1 MILGPFHI
9 MELHMTDFLFSIPT
23 DVLRAALV
31 CVSSEETRYYLKGVN
46 VAPDADDVVL
56 VSTDGHR
63 LFCGRCPLPPA
74 GAVTP
79 SEPFIVPTDAIKKA
93 LTGYK
98 GLGIQLQRTGDIW
111 TLGDVTF
118 KPVDG
123 VFPDFRRVVP
133 TQKTISDD
141 LGKIAQFNPAY
152 VADMGKVA
160 KAVAPTTRGAVAL
173 PIIHHMG
180 SGPAVVTFSGREDLF
195 CLVMPMRG
203 EMRDKAE
210 LGFLTAHVTQDKAAT
225 LAAMAKRK
233 A

>member
-1 MILGPFHI
+1 
-9 MELHMTDFLFSIPT
+9 MTDFSFSIPT
-23 DVLRAALV
+23 DVLRAAMV
-31 CVSSEETRYYLKGVN
+31 CVSTEETRYYLRGVH
-46 VAPDADDVVL
+46 VEPDADDVVL

-79 SEPFIVPTDAIKKA
+79 AEPFIIPTETIKKA

-98 GLGIQLQRTGDIW
+98 GLGIHLTRTGEVW

-123 VFPDFRRVVP
+123 TFPDWRRVLP
-133 TQKTISDD
+133 SLKTIGED
-141 LGKIAQFNPAY
+141 LGKLAQFNPTY
-152 VADMGKVA
+152 VGDMAKVC
-160 KAVAPTTRGAVAL
+160 KALTGAGSPV
-173 PIIHHMG
+173 IHHMG
-180 SGPAVVTFSGREDLF
+180 SNPAMVTFPGREDLF

-203 EMRDKAE
+203 QMLDKAE
-210 LGFLTAHVTQDKAAT
+210 LGFLSAHVAQNKAET
-225 LAAMAKRK
+225 LAAMPKR

>member
-1 MILGPFHI
+1 MIPGPFHI

-23 DVLRAALV
+23 DVLRAALI
-31 CVSSEETRYYLKGVN
+31 CVSTEETRYYLRGVN
-46 VAPDADDVVL
+46 IQPDADDVVL

-79 SEPFIVPTDAIKKA
+79 AEPFIVPTDAIKKA

-98 GLGIQLQRTGDIW
+98 GLGIQLQRTGDVW

-123 VFPDFRRVVP
+123 TFPDWRRVAP
-133 TQKTISDD
+133 TQKTIGED

-180 SGPAVVTFSGREDLF
+180 SGPAFVTFPGREDLF
-195 CLVMPMRG
+195 GLLMPMRG
-203 EMRDKAE
+203 EMRDKSE
-210 LGFLTAHVTQDKAAT
+210 LGLLLAHVAQNKADA
-225 LAAMAKRK
+225 LAAAAKR

>member
-1 MILGPFHI
+1 
-9 MELHMTDFLFSIPT
+9 MTDFSFSVPT

-31 CVSSEETRYYLKGVN
+31 CVSTEETRYYLRGVH
-46 VAPDADDVVL
+46 VEPDADDVVL

-79 SEPFIVPTDAIKKA
+79 AKPFIVPTEAVKKA

-98 GLGIQLQRTGDIW
+98 GLGIHLTRTGDVW

-123 VFPDFRRVVP
+123 TFPDWRRVVP
-133 TQKTISDD
+133 SQKTISED
-141 LGKIAQFNPAY
+141 LGKLAQFNPAY
-152 VADMGKVA
+152 LADMGKVS
-160 KAVAPTTRGAVAL
+160 KALSPARQNIMPV
-173 PIIHHMG
+173 IHHMG
-180 SGPAVVTFSGREDLF
+180 SGPAMVTFPGREDLF
-195 CLVMPMRG
+195 CLIMPMRG
-203 EMRDKAE
+203 EMLDKAE
-210 LGFLTAHVTQDKAAT
+210 LGFLMAHVTQDKAAT
-225 LAAMAKRK
+225 LAAAPKR

>member
-1 MILGPFHI
+1 
-9 MELHMTDFLFSIPT
+9 MTDFSFSVAT

-31 CVSSEETRYYLKGVN
+31 CVSTEETRYYLRGVSIE
-46 VAPDADDVVL
+46 PDADDVVI

-63 LFCGRCPLPPA
+63 LFCGRVPMPPA
-74 GAVTP
+74 GAILPP
-79 SEPFIVPTDAIKKA
+79 SKFIIPTEAVKKA

-98 GLGIQLQRTGDIW
+98 GLGIHLTRTGDVW

-123 VFPDFRRVVP
+123 TFPEWRRVAP
-133 TQKTISDD
+133 SQKTISED

-152 VADMGKVA
+152 MADMGKVA
-160 KAVAPTTRGAVAL
+160 KAVAPGPRHTVQAL
-173 PIIHHMG
+173 VHHMG
-180 SGPAVVTFSGREDLF
+180 SGPAVVTFTGREDLF

-203 EMRDKAE
+203 ELRDKAE

-225 LAAMAKRK
+225 LAAMDKRK

>member
-31 CVSSEETRYYLKGVN
+31 CVSSEETRYYLKGVH
-46 VAPDADDVVL
+46 VSPDADDVVL

-74 GAVTP
+74 GAITP
-79 SEPFIVPTDAIKKA
+79 AEPFIVPTDAIKKA

-98 GLGIQLQRTGDIW
+98 GLGIQLQRTGDVW

-123 VFPDFRRVVP
+123 TFPDWRRVAP
-133 TQKTISDD
+133 TQKTISED

-160 KAVAPTTRGAVAL
+160 KAVAPSHTWRGGPADH
-173 PIIHHMG
+173 HHMG
-180 SGPAVVTFSGREDLF
+180 SGPAFVTFPAARIFLP
-195 CLVMPMRG
+195 CLCRCG
-203 EMRDKAE
+203 ARC
-210 LGFLTAHVTQDKAAT
+210 AT
-225 LAAMAKRK
+225 KQSLAF
-233 A
+233 

>member
-1 MILGPFHI
+1 
-9 MELHMTDFLFSIPT
+9 MTDFSFSVPT

-31 CVSSEETRYYLKGVN
+31 CVSTEETRYYLRGVN
-46 VAPDADDVVL
+46 VHPDADDIVL

-63 LFCGRCPLPPA
+63 LFCARCPLDNATTPA
-74 GAVTP
+74 AP
-79 SEPFIVPTDAIKKA
+79 IAPAAPFIVPIDALKKA

-98 GLGIQLQRTGDIW
+98 GSAIHLERAGNVW

-123 VFPDFRRVVP
+123 TFPDWQRVVP
-133 TQKTISDD
+133 TQKTISAD

-152 VADMGKVA
+152 VADMGKIA
-160 KAVAPTTRGAVAL
+160 KAVAPTTRGEVAL

-180 SGPAVVTFSGREDLF
+180 SNPAFVTFPGRITLF
-195 CLVMPMRG
+195 VLLMPMRG
-203 EMRDKAE
+203 EMLDKAE
-210 LGFLTAHVTQDKAAT
+210 LGFLLAHVTQNKSEA
-225 LAAMAKRK
+225 LAAAAKR

>member
-1 MILGPFHI
+1 
-9 MELHMTDFLFSIPT
+9 MTDFLFSIPT

-31 CVSSEETRYYLKGVN
+31 CVSSEETRYYLRGVH
-46 VAPDADDVVL
+46 VEPDADDVVL

-74 GAVTP
+74 GAIP
-79 SEPFIVPTDAIKKA
+79 PAKPFIVPTDAIKKA

-98 GLGIQLQRTGDIW
+98 GLAIQLERTGDVW

-123 VFPDFRRVVP
+123 TFPDWRRVAP
-133 TQKTISDD
+133 TQKTISED

-160 KAVAPTTRGAVAL
+160 KAVSAATRGAVVL

-180 SGPAVVTFSGREDLF
+180 SGPAFVTFPGREDLF
-195 CLVMPMRG
+195 ALIMPTRG

-210 LGFLTAHVTQDKAAT
+210 LGFLMAHVAQNKAAT
-225 LAAMAKRK
+225 LAAAAKR

>member
-1 MILGPFHI
+1 
-9 MELHMTDFLFSIPT
+9 MTDFSFSIPT

-31 CVSSEETRYYLKGVN
+31 CVSTEETRYYLRGVH
-46 VAPDADDVVL
+46 VEPDADDVVL

-74 GAVTP
+74 GAITP
-79 SEPFIVPTDAIKKA
+79 AEPFIIPTDAIKKA

-98 GLGIQLQRTGDIW
+98 GLGIPLQRTGDVC

-123 VFPDFRRVVP
+123 TFPDWRRVAP
-133 TQKTISDD
+133 TQKIISDD

-180 SGPAVVTFSGREDLF
+180 SGPAFVTFPGRDDLF
-195 CLVMPMRG
+195 ALLMPMRG

-210 LGFLTAHVTQDKAAT
+210 LGFLMAHVAQNKAAT
-225 LAAMAKRK
+225 LAAAAKR

>member
-1 MILGPFHI
+1 
-9 MELHMTDFLFSIPT
+9 MTDFSFSVAT

-31 CVSSEETRYYLKGVN
+31 CVSTEETRYYLRGVSIE
-46 VAPDADDVVL
+46 PDADDVVI

-63 LFCGRCPLPPA
+63 LFCGRVPMPPA
-74 GAVTP
+74 GAILP
-79 SEPFIVPTDAIKKA
+79 QSKFIIPTDAVKKA

-98 GLGIQLQRTGDIW
+98 GLGIHLTRTGDVW

-123 VFPDFRRVVP
+123 TFPEWRRVAP
-133 TQKTISDD
+133 SQKTISED
-141 LGKIAQFNPAY
+141 LGKLAQFNPTY
-152 VADMGKVA
+152 MADMAKVA
-160 KAVAPTTRGAVAL
+160 KAVAPGPRHTVHATV
-173 PIIHHMG
+173 HHMG
-180 SGPAVVTFSGREDLF
+180 SGPAVVTFTGREDLF

-203 EMRDKAE
+203 EMLDKAA

>member
-1 MILGPFHI
+1 MIPCLFHI

-31 CVSSEETRYYLKGVN
+31 CVSSEETRYYLRGVH
-46 VAPDADDVVL
+46 VEPDADDVVL

-74 GAVTP
+74 GAITP
-79 SEPFIVPTDAIKKA
+79 ADPFIVPTDAIKKA

-111 TLGDVTF
+111 TLGDITF
-118 KPVDG
+118 KPIDG
-123 VFPDFRRVVP
+123 TFPDWRRVAP
-133 TQKTISDD
+133 TQKTISED

-160 KAVAPTTRGAVAL
+160 KAVVPTTRGAVAL

-180 SGPAVVTFSGREDLF
+180 SGPAFVTFSGREDLF
-195 CLVMPMRG
+195 ALLMPMRG

-210 LGFLTAHVTQDKAAT
+210 LGFLRDHLAQRKADA
-225 LAAMAKRK
+225 LADAAKR

>member
-1 MILGPFHI
+1 
-9 MELHMTDFLFSIPT
+9 MTDFSFSIPT

-31 CVSSEETRYYLKGVN
+31 CVSTEETRYYLRGVH
-46 VAPDADDVVL
+46 VEPDADDVVL

-74 GAVTP
+74 GAITP
-79 SEPFIVPTDAIKKA
+79 AAPFIVPTDAIKKA

-98 GLGIQLQRTGDIW
+98 GLAIHLERAGDVW

-123 VFPDFRRVVP
+123 TFPDWRRVSP
-133 TQKTISDD
+133 TQKTISED

-160 KAVAPTTRGAVAL
+160 KAVAPITRGAVAL

-180 SGPAVVTFSGREDLF
+180 ANPAFVTFPGREDLF
-195 CLVMPMRG
+195 ALLMPMRG

-210 LGFLTAHVTQDKAAT
+210 LGFLMAHVAQNKAAT
-225 LAAMAKRK
+225 LTAAAKR

>member
-1 MILGPFHI
+1 
-9 MELHMTDFLFSIPT
+9 MELHMTDFLFSVPT
-23 DVLRAALV
+23 DVLAAALV
-31 CVSSEETRYYLKGVN
+31 CVSTEETRYYLRGVF
-46 VAPDADDVVL
+46 VSPDADDVVL

-79 SEPFIVPTDAIKKA
+79 STGFIVPTEAVKKA

-98 GLGIQLQRTGDIW
+98 GLGIQIGRIGDVW

-123 VFPDFRRVVP
+123 TFPDFRRVVP
-133 TQKTISDD
+133 SQKTISED

-152 VADMGKVA
+152 MADMGKIA
-160 KAVAPTTRGAVAL
+160 KIFFPARSKV
-173 PIIHHMG
+173 H
-180 SGPAVVTFSGREDLF
+180 PAVHHLGANPAIVTFGGRDDVF
-195 CLVMPMRG
+195 ALVMPLRA
-203 EMRDKAE
+203 ETRDKAE
-210 LGFLTAHVTQDKAAT
+210 LGFMLANITQDKAAT
-225 LAAMAKRK
+225 LAAMPKR

>member
-1 MILGPFHI
+1 MIPCLFHI
-9 MELHMTDFLFSIPT
+9 MELHMTDFSFSIPT

-31 CVSSEETRYYLKGVN
+31 CVSTEETRYYLRGVH
-46 VAPDADDVVL
+46 VEPDADDVVL

-74 GAVTP
+74 GAITP
-79 SEPFIVPTDAIKKA
+79 AEPFIVPTDAIKKA

-98 GLGIQLQRTGDIW
+98 GLGIQLQCTGDIW

-123 VFPDFRRVVP
+123 TFPDWRRVAP

-160 KAVAPTTRGAVAL
+160 KAVANPREKLCPV
-173 PIIHHMG
+173 IHHLG
-180 SGPAVVTFSGREDLF
+180 DGPAMVTFPGHENLF
-195 CLVMPMRG
+195 CLLMPR
-203 EMRDKAE
+203 RAE
-210 LGFLTAHVTQDKAAT
+210 LLSILGLGFLMAHVTQRKAEA
-225 LAAMAKRK
+225 LAAMPKR

>member
-1 MILGPFHI
+1 
-9 MELHMTDFLFSIPT
+9 MTDFSFSVPT

-31 CVSSEETRYYLKGVN
+31 CVSTEETRYYLRGVH
-46 VAPDADDVVL
+46 VEPDADDVVL

-79 SEPFIVPTDAIKKA
+79 AEPFIIPTETIKKA

-98 GLGIQLQRTGDIW
+98 GLGIHLTRTGDVW

-118 KPVDG
+118 RPVDG
-123 VFPDFRRVVP
+123 TFPDWRRVVP

-141 LGKIAQFNPAY
+141 LGKIAQFDPAY
-152 VADMGKVA
+152 IGDMGKVC
-160 KAVAPTTRGAVAL
+160 KALVGAGKPV
-173 PIIHHMG
+173 IHHMG
-180 SGPAVVTFSGREDLF
+180 GNPSMVTFPGREDLF
-195 CLVMPMRG
+195 CLLMPMRAD
-203 EMRDKAE
+203 MLDTAE
-210 LGFLTAHVTQDKAAT
+210 LGFLLAHVAQNKAAT
-225 LAAMAKRK
+225 LAALPKR

>member
-31 CVSSEETRYYLKGVN
+31 CVSSEETRYYLRGVH
-46 VAPDADDVVL
+46 VEPDADDVVL

-63 LFCGRCPLPPA
+63 LFCGRCPLPPV

-79 SEPFIVPTDAIKKA
+79 AEPFIVPTDAIKKA

-160 KAVAPTTRGAVAL
+160 KAVAPGPRHTVQA
-173 PIIHHMG
+173 IIHHMG
-180 SGPAVVTFSGREDLF
+180 SGPAVVTFTGREDLF

-210 LGFLTAHVTQDKAAT
+210 LGFLMAHVTQNKAAT